1 MGRRI
6 VTEED
11 VRSLPEGSI
20 LDLPPDAILTDIARE
35 WVQKKHLKL
44 VRGKTNPANS
54 TQKVRVALGSDH
66 AGFDLK
72 EAVKELLSN
81 LGASFVDYGTH
92 STQSVDY
99 PDFAHDV
106 ARAVALGQAEL
117 GIIVDGAGIGSAIV
131 ANKVPGVRAAPCLD
145 EATARNSREHNDA
158 NVLTLG
164 ARLMSKETMV
174 KTVRTF
180 LTAGITEDRHRR
192 RVGKIVNIERKYF
205 RPF

>member
-6 VTEED
+6 VTGED

-20 LDLPPDAILTDIARE
+20 LDMPSDAILTDIARE
-35 WVQKKHLKL
+35 WVEKKRLKI
-44 VRGKTNPANS
+44 VRGS
-54 TQKVRVALGSDH
+54 TKSTHTTKVRVALGSDH

-72 EAVKELLSN
+72 VAVKELLGD
-81 LGASFVDYGTH
+81 LGVSFVDHGTH

-99 PDFAHDV
+99 PDLAHVV

-117 GIIVDGAGIGSAIV
+117 GIIIDGAGIGSAIA
-131 ANKVPGVRAAPCLD
+131 ANKVPGIRAAPCLD
-145 EATARNSREHNDA
+145 EASARNSREHNDA

-164 ARLMSKETMV
+164 ARLMSKETMEQV
-174 KTVRTF
+174 VRTF
-180 LTAGITEDRHRR
+180 LSAGVTEERHRL

-205 RPF
+205 RPV